1 MLNTRCSTDITLRF
15 FVFNRSKEIGNNNS
29 FNDKLTFFLFIFRL
43 TSMNSCLHYH
53 FFYCLFVLYSNQIQ
67 PSPPQNLL
75 FHPTTNSNNNKMYH
89 PLLSSPLY
97 IDFSFRLLAFLLF
110 SFSFQ
115 FYPDFP
121 AHDKRS

>member
-75 FHPTTNSNNNKMYH
+75 FYPTTNSNNNKMYH